1 MYQGLWD
8 GMNYNYDTVGEYTI
22 TLAVFTTNDD
32 KELDRI
38 TMKVNVVEPQLEP
51 DTTGPNIN
59 IMTQN
64 NFDPNSETGKMI
76 VQTIKTDKTYTIKF
90 INDTSQ
96 DIIKIYENVSMLNQD
111 EVINI
116 KKGESN
122 IERSNENEFIL
133 IPGDYNI
140 NILKE
145 NFYDDNNNYLTNDI
159 NLGFKVNM
167 TTPEMEDLDEIDN
180 SKKSIIIN
188 LSDKI
193 TLLPF
198 EYSDI
203 TINTNSTS
211 EYIKNISKI

>member
-1 MYQGLWD
+1 
-8 GMNYNYDTVGEYTI
+8 
-22 TLAVFTTNDD
+22 
-32 KELDRI
+32 
-38 TMKVNVVEPQLEP
+38 
-51 DTTGPNIN
+51 
-59 IMTQN
+59 MTQN